1 MDSSNQNRPAASNY
15 RWVICALLFWVT
27 TANYIDRGVFG
38 NLAPEMP
45 KYLQLADKVQTAD
58 QDKYWN
64 EHAREIRDAHSRH
77 QHPELDV
84 NACDECKAFAR
95 AQVAKKSWDQAYWNM
110 QMVFSA
116 AYAISMLLMGRLMDV
131 LGLRWGF
138 VFACAFWG
146 MASMSHAFAPEIG
159 NLFGS
164 AITGFFICRILLGLG
179 EGGNFPAAIKTTAE
193 WFPKRE
199 RALATGLFNSGSNVG
214 GLLVPWA
221 LPFVVTQFSA
231 LVIGGVT
238 VGWRGAFIITAVI
251 DLCWII
257 AWLMFYK
264 NPEEHPK
271 VSKAELALIQDETV
285 EPTVKIP
292 WRKLLPYKQTW
303 AFAVGKFMTDC
314 FWWFYLFGSPDFF
327 NKKFNLDPEGRKYMI
342 MMIYVVASVGSI
354 AGGWLAGHFM
364 KKGWT
369 VNKAR
374 KVTMLICAAFVVPVV
389 FSAMT
394 DSKWVAAVLITIAA
408 SAHQAWSA
416 NIFSLAGD
424 MFPKR
429 VVGSVTGLGGMIGA
443 GGGMALFWITGKV
456 LKQTGNYLPVFL
468 LASLAYV
475 LALLIIHL
483 IVPRLEQAD
492 IEAKTAA

>member
-1 MDSSNQNRPAASNY
+1 MNSSKQAGPATSNY

-45 KYLQLADKVQTAD
+45 GRLHVSKEE
-58 QDKYWN
+58 W
-64 EHAREIRDAHSRH
+64 
-77 QHPELDV
+77 DV
-84 NACDECKAFAR
+84 
-95 AQVAKKSWDQAYWNM
+95 AYWNM

-116 AYAISMLLMGRLMDV
+116 AYAVSMLLMGRLMDR

-146 MASMSHAFAPEIG
+146 LASMSHAFAPEIG
-159 NLFGS
+159 SLFGS
-164 AITGFFICRILLGLG
+164 AVTGFFICRILLGLG

-221 LPFVVTQFSA
+221 LPFVIAFN
-231 LVIGGVT
+231 IGGLAL
-238 VGWRGAFIITAVI
+238 GWRGAFFITALI
-251 DLCWII
+251 DLCWIV
-257 AWLMFYK
+257 AWLLLYK
-264 NPEEHPK
+264 KPAEHPK
-271 VSKAELALIQDETV
+271 VSQAELALIQSDAA

-292 WRKLLPYKQTW
+292 WRKLLPHKQMW
-303 AFAVGKFMTDC
+303 AFAIAKFMTDC

-327 NKKFNLDPEGRKYMI
+327 NKKFNLDPAGRKYMI

-354 AGGWLAGHFM
+354 AGGWLAGYFM
-364 KKGWT
+364 KQGWT

-374 KVTMLICAAFVVPVV
+374 KITMLICSALVLPVV
-389 FSAMT
+389 YSAIT
-394 DSKWVAAVLITIAA
+394 GDKWVAAVLITIAA

-416 NIFSLAGD
+416 NVFSLAGD
-424 MFPKR
+424 MFPRR

-443 GGGMALFWITGKV
+443 VGGMALFYVTGKV
-456 LKQTGNYLPVFL
+456 LKQTGNYLPVFVM
-468 LASLAYV
+468 ASLAYV
-475 LALLIIHL
+475 GALLIVHL
-483 IVPRLEQAD
+483 LVPKLETAK
-492 IEAKTAA
+492 IEEKAAP